1 MLYDSDRGD
10 LKAAGPATDDC
21 EGVFATLAS
30 AAEPDMHTGAAHC
43 GTGSLRKYET
53 LHITGLGFLIKL
65 RQTFE
70 GDYSDTILMR
80 RAYVSLWSFGIAA
93 VDCACGLC

>member
-1 MLYDSDRGD
+1 MRYDSWRGD
-10 LKAAGPATDDC
+10 PKAAGPATDDC
-21 EGVFATLAS
+21 ERVFCHAGERRETRTPYKRS
-30 AAEPDMHTGAAHC
+30 TC
-43 GTGSLRKYET
+43 GTGSLQKYET

-70 GDYSDTILMR
+70 GDYSDTILAR

-93 VDCACGLC
+93 VDWACRFC